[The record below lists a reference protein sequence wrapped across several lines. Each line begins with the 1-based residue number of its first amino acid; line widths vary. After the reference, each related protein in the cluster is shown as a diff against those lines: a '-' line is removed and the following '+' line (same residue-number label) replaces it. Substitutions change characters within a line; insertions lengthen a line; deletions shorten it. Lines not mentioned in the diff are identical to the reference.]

1 MSMPFSK
8 SAGDPSAKQKVWAK
22 ASGALTATYPCA
34 IALEVDSNGKA
45 IGYIAKTSA
54 VDAGAE
60 AGHFGVPENSV
71 EDGKYGWVIVRGE
84 ATCASGGTA
93 GQAVLSINASGV
105 ITSGALSASVGSKG
119 IGTCLS
125 ATKIVIH

>member
-1 MSMPFSK
+1 MSMPFGK
-8 SAGDPSAKQKVWAK
+8 SAGDPEAQQKVWCK

-34 IALEVDSNGKA
+34 IALDVSNGKA
-45 IGYIAKTSA
+45 VGYVAKTSA

-60 AGHFGVPENSV
+60 FGHWGLPEASV
-71 EDGKYGWVIVRGE
+71 ADGEYGWVIVRGK

-93 GQAVLSINASGV
+93 GEAVTSINASGV
-105 ITSGALSASVGSKG
+105 ISHGALSASVGSKG

-125 ATKIVIH
+125 ATEIVIH